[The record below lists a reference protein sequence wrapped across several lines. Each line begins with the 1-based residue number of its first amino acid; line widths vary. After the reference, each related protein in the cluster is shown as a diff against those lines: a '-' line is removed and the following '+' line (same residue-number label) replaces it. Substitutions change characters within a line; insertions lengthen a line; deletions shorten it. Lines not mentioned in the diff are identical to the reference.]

1 LPDKLSDNQIG
12 DLLEELR
19 QRLDGVGAHTKRGDT
34 TLRALNVA
42 ILSLQLGLVKAETMD
57 ADVND
62 AIIDTKKLP
71 PSPSR
76 E

>member
-19 QRLDGVGAHTKRGDT
+19 LRLEGKTGETKRGDT